1 MTFEETQ
8 TEASRRLPPRQASAI
23 QVLLQMPSEHA
34 VGGTGSRRLPP
45 QTRQPLL
52 SSGAGQRGRGGG
64 QCGGVSVK
72 ILLEDLGMKKRA

>member
-23 QVLLQMPSEHA
+23 QVLLQTPSEHA

-52 SSGAGQRGRGGG
+52 SSGVGGRGGG
-64 QCGGVSVK
+64 GAVGVSFK